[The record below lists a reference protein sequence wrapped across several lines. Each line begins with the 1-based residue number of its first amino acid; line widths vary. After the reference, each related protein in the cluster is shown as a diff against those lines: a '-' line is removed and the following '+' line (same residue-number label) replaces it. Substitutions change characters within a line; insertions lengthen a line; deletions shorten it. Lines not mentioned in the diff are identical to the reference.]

1 MQCEQ
6 EGETMYPVKSSKVL
20 TLRLRAAHIILRWN
34 EWRRRN
40 DISRKGGEYE
50 SAKWFE
56 VGQNGIILT
65 ARPRALSRGIL
76 TRPEAGLG
84 NESVTMHCIWNTA
97 CRTMHALCCISLPSY
112 GHSWTLMH
120 QITWRSTCA
129 LTVLACGETCRIS
142 SWEYAMISCS
152 LHRVICE
159 VAFIINQDPNIG
171 KTYSLIKHYQSRLW
185 IRMIGTE
192 VLSVQVCWWITFPA
206 H

>member
-20 TLRLRAAHIILRWN
+20 TLKPRAAHSILRWN

-65 ARPRALSRGIL
+65 PRPRALSRGIL

-112 GHSWTLMH
+112 GHSCIKSHEGPLAPLQCWPVEKLAEFLAGNMQWYHAHCTGWYVKWLSLSIKI
-120 QITWRSTCA
+120 QILVRLILSSNTIRVDCGSEWLEQKFSVYKCA
-129 LTVLACGETCRIS
+129 GE
-142 SWEYAMISCS
+142 
-152 LHRVICE
+152 
-159 VAFIINQDPNIG
+159 
-171 KTYSLIKHYQSRLW
+171 
-185 IRMIGTE
+185 
-192 VLSVQVCWWITFPA
+192 
-206 H
+206 